1 MGYKPSIVERM
12 NRGLN
17 FQKKNSLLKKS
28 SPLLDTDPHT
38 GEGGH
43 SHAGNTSGS
52 STFSDVLPTG
62 TRSTFQGSTTATFDP
77 STVETQDHVK
87 GKNYLESTDE
97 SKAAYMALTPAQ
109 RKAQDQRAL
118 QLQAEENLK
127 TQNIN
132 NAIDIANQAKIQQ
145 AEQEFELNKQNL
157 ATSQE
162 FTSGEATEA
171 QMQQTQFDRMNTRE
185 SERDV
190 IRTRALENAGVVFT
204 SVFNDLMNKGKLT
217 EDEAIQEASSKANHY
232 LRNVKYITADSYRRA
247 QEKRG
252 TDVYPYEVPEG
263 AQILDATRHD
273 KFHGYDDLFASNPFE
288 ELGGE
293 NWMTHTSRH
302 RFFDD
307 EGIAGNASGREY
319 AYDDFKTQPE
329 DFYGINRTYTDNK
342 GRVIDYDKYKKLQKR
357 GKGNMSITYGPELQ
371 RILNEMNNR

>member
-28 SPLLDTDPHT
+28 SPLRDTDPHT

-43 SHAGNTSGS
+43 SHAGNTAGS
-52 STFSDVLPTG
+52 STFSNVLPSG

-77 STVETQDHVK
+77 STVQTQKHIT
-87 GKNYLESTDE
+87 GKNYLESTE
-97 SKAAYMALTPAQ
+97 ASRAAYNALSDEE
-109 RKAQDQRAL
+109 KAKQDREALAL
-118 QLQAEENLK
+118 QAKENLRV
-127 TQNIN
+127 QNVN
-132 NAIDIANQAKIQQ
+132 NAIDIANQETLKE
-145 AEQEFELNKQNL
+145 AEQEFNVNQQNL

-171 QMQQTQFDRMNTRE
+171 QMQQTQFDRMDTRE

-204 SVFNDLMNKGKLT
+204 SVFNDLMNEGGITK
-217 EDEAIQEASSKANHY
+217 DEAIEKASSKANHY
-232 LRNVKYITADSYRRA
+232 LKNVKYVTADRYRRG
-247 QEKRG
+247 QEIRG

-263 AQILDATRHD
+263 AQILDATRHE
-273 KFHGYDDLFASNPFE
+273 FHGYEDLFTSNPFE
-288 ELGGE
+288 ELGGA
-293 NWMTHTSRH
+293 NWMTHATRK